1 MAEKLTPQ
9 QRQAVEN
16 RGGKLLV
23 SAAAG
28 SGKTKV
34 LVDRLM
40 GYLND
45 PVEPAN
51 IDDFLIITYTKAAA
65 AELRG
70 KIAAKLSEHIARQ
83 PENRHLQRQFQ
94 RLYLTQIS
102 TVHAFCSVILKEYAY
117 MLNIPADFRVADENE
132 CLELRQTA
140 MDKVLEEAY
149 RTASENPDFCAF
161 VDSQGFG
168 RDDRQIPDI
177 VLNVYD
183 SARCHLKPRQWLE
196 HCLACTRTEGIED
209 ACLTTYGA
217 YLKEKL
223 FAWLDLQI
231 QAMERCV
238 SEAMAS
244 DGFEKPAANLEDTV
258 HQLRSLRQSLTWDEI
273 VTRKDIQ
280 FGTLRFPKQCTDM
293 ELIERIKA
301 VRDACKKGL
310 VKQTRYFADSSRAAL
325 QELNASAQSVQG
337 LMGLVDAFDEAYTK
351 MKKSRRILDFGDLE
365 HNTLD
370 LLLGISRSGATAVAC
385 EIGSR
390 FREVMVDEYQDSNSV
405 QDAIYGALT
414 EKRQNLF
421 MVGDVKQS
429 IYQFRLADPGI
440 FLEKYG
446 TYVPAEEAEPGQG
459 RKVMLSRNFRS
470 GGAVL
475 SATNDVFR
483 FCMSERVGGLDY
495 GDDEALYEGVP
506 HAPLGMP
513 EVALY
518 CVDVQQDTYEEE
530 AAFVA
535 AQIANM
541 LKQEQPVRDGEG
553 FRPVKAEDIVILL
566 RSPGSSGSY
575 YQRALEKW
583 GIRCVSGGG
592 EDLLRTPEIAALHS
606 LLQTIHNPLLDI
618 PLVATLA
625 SPVFGFT
632 ADELAGI
639 RSADKFGSVFSA
651 LQNSSTE
658 KSVRFLQLLTKLRAT
673 ARLQPL
679 TQLLEEIL
687 LLTHLDRIYGAM
699 EGGETRKENLQTFFQ
714 LAAGFESGG
723 RSDLGRFLDY
733 LQNLAQKGLTGGGE
747 QSSSGCVSIMSIH
760 KSKGLEFPVVFL
772 CGLSRAFN
780 TESQRAAV
788 LCHKDMGLGFAAVDH
803 ERRLRYPT
811 IAKGAIASM
820 IGAEGLSEELRV
832 LYVAMTRAK
841 DRLIMTYASDALEKE
856 LREMVLR
863 SAMGCNALLISEAVC
878 PGEWVL
884 LTALQR
890 TEAGALFQLGG
901 KPKETSLGSPPWGIY
916 VERAPQEVSAVG
928 QTQEQEERTGGISA
942 EAMREALLFRY
953 DWPAATSAP
962 SKQTATQRK
971 GRVKD
976 EEAAEHAA
984 QDVHFEQTLRK
995 PSFVARTNQATDYG
1009 TAVHTALQFLDFAAC
1024 SDADG
1029 IAGELDRLEQHRFLS
1044 SQQRQMLSPQLLERF
1059 FCTALG
1065 HQVRTAARVIREF
1078 KFSVLEDGAAY
1089 DPAWAGEQVL
1099 LQGVVDCAILED
1111 DGIIL
1116 LDFKTDRVTEETL
1129 PDRIHKYIPQVEA
1142 YASALTRI
1150 YELPVKK
1157 KYLYFFHLNRV
1168 VEL

>member
-1 MAEKLTPQ
+1 MADKLTPQ

-45 PVEPAN
+45 PVHPAN

-70 KIAAKLSEHIARQ
+70 KIAAKLSEHIAQ
-83 PENRHLQRQFQ
+83 SPDNRHLQRQFQ

-102 TVHAFCSVILKEYAY
+102 TVHSFCSVILKEYAY
-117 MLNIPADFRVADENE
+117 LSDVPADFRVADENE
-132 CLELRQTA
+132 CLELRQMVMTRI
-140 MDKVLEEAY
+140 LEEAY
-149 RTASENPDFCAF
+149 NTAAENQDFCAF
-161 VDSQGFG
+161 IDSQGFG

-177 VLNVYD
+177 VLKVYD
-183 SARCHLKPRQWLE
+183 SARCHLLPEKWLD
-196 HCLACTRTEGIED
+196 HCLSCTQVEGIED
-209 ACLTTYGA
+209 ACLTSYGA

-231 QAMERCV
+231 AALERCV
-238 SEAMAS
+238 QEATSAE
-244 DGFEKPAANLEDTV
+244 GFEKPAANLADTV
-258 HQLRSLRQSLTWDEI
+258 LQLKHLRDSVSWDDI
-273 VTRKDIQ
+273 VSRKNIN
-280 FGTLRFPKQCTDM
+280 FGTLRFSKQCTDLD
-293 ELIERIKA
+293 LIDRIKA
-301 VRDACKKGL
+301 VRDACKKGI
-310 VKQTRYFADSSRAAL
+310 VKQTRYFADASQAVLRELRSSEAA
-325 QELNASAQSVQG
+325 VRG
-337 LMGLVDAFDEAYTK
+337 LMGLVDAFDRQYTK

-365 HNTLD
+365 HKTLD
-370 LLLGISRSGATAVAC
+370 LLLGKRRDGATLVAK

-414 EKRQNLF
+414 SQRQNLF

-446 TYVPAEEAEPGQG
+446 TYVTADDAQPGQG

-475 SATNDVFR
+475 AATNDVFR
-483 FCMSERVGGLDY
+483 LCMSEQVGGLDY
-495 GDDEALYEGVP
+495 GDDEALYEGIP
-506 HAPLGMP
+506 HAPLGIP
-513 EVALY
+513 EVELY
-518 CVDVQQDTYEEE
+518 CVDVREDTYAEE

-535 AQIANM
+535 NQIATM
-541 LKQEQPVRDGEG
+541 LKEGQPVRSGES

-566 RSPGSSGSY
+566 RSPGSAGRY
-575 YQRALEKW
+575 YQRALEQC
-583 GIRCVSGGG
+583 GIRCTSGGG
-592 EDLLRTPEIAALHS
+592 DDLLTTPEISALYS

-625 SPVFGFT
+625 SPMFGFT
-632 ADELAGI
+632 ADELASV
-639 RSADKFGSVFSA
+639 RSADKFGTIFAA
-651 LQNSSTE
+651 LQKSELE
-658 KSVRFLQLLTKLRAT
+658 KSRNFLHMLDTFRTT
-673 ARLQPL
+673 ARMHPL

-687 LLTHLDRIYGAM
+687 QLTHMDGIYGAM
-699 EGGETRKENLQTFFQ
+699 EGGKARKENLQSFFQ

-723 RSDLGRFLDY
+723 RSDLGRFLEY
-733 LQNLAQKGLTGGGE
+733 LQNLSQKGLSIGADQGSVGA
-747 QSSSGCVSIMSIH
+747 VSIMSIH

-772 CGLSRAFN
+772 CGLSRSFN

-803 ERRLRYPT
+803 EKRLRYPT
-811 IAKGAIASM
+811 IAKGAIASV

-856 LREMVLR
+856 LKEMVLR
-863 SAMGCNALLISEAVC
+863 SDMGCNSLLISEAVC
-878 PGEWVL
+878 PGEWIL

-890 TEAGALFQLGG
+890 TEASALFQLGG
-901 KPKETSLGSPPWGIY
+901 KPSETTLGSPLWGIY
-916 VERAPQEVSAVG
+916 VVEAPYGVTAVTREEE
-928 QTQEQEERTGGISA
+928 QIQEEPGIST
-942 EAMREALLFRY
+942 EALQAVQSFQY
-953 DWPAATSAP
+953 TWMPATSAP

-971 GRVKD
+971 GRAKD
-976 EEAAEHAA
+976 DEAAEHARKMEF
-984 QDVHFEQTLRK
+984 VTETLRE
-995 PSFVARTNQATDYG
+995 PSFVSQKKEG
-1009 TAVHTALQFLDFAAC
+1009 TAYGNAVHAVMQYIDFSAC
-1024 SDADG
+1024 EAKDTMEA
-1029 IAGELDRLEQHRFLS
+1029 ELGRLVQQRYI
-1044 SQQRQMLSPQLLERF
+1044 SQQQRDMVSTDMLLEF
-1059 FCTALG
+1059 FRSPLG
-1065 HQVRTAARVIREF
+1065 QRVLHASEVIREF
-1078 KFSVLEDGAAY
+1078 KFSILDDGAAY
-1089 DPAWAGEQVL
+1089 DPAWEGEEIL
-1099 LQGVVDCAILED
+1099 LQGVVDCAILEP

-1116 LDFKTDRVTEETL
+1116 VDFKTDRVTEATL
-1129 PDRIHKYIPQVEA
+1129 DLKVQRYNPQVNA
-1142 YASALTRI
+1142 YAGALARI
-1150 YELPVKK
+1150 YEKPVKE
-1157 KYLYFFHLNRV
+1157 KYLYFFHLNRAV
-1168 VEL
+1168 NV